1 MKKNFFIYLF
11 KHSFFEKLKM
21 GAEHF
26 KKKLKYSDMLSSNPK
41 IQNRLSEGISN
52 KHSNILN
59 DLKEDNEINDNNGLI
74 KSKTD
79 SKLSETAKNEEEKA
93 QIKRERK
100 ITMDNLKSLSTQNLV
115 KIIPKEDS
123 SEENKNIINQNENNN
138 NPQKTENDLKEETDN
153 DKSLVDEDYE
163 EEEEEK
169 EEEDEKN
176 DEKKKNELMVPNN
189 MKKVFIDSRAK
200 SNINSENKKTNEK
213 PSILIEE
220 EKNKNQNLIQNNNN
234 TSSSTITANDYEL
247 NFYRNGIDIR
257 QSYLSKLLT
266 TKVWTPNMKPKKHN
280 CIIIFDWDDTLLP
293 TTFLTKG
300 GSFYEDTELTPSD
313 QKKISELEN
322 LVLELLTE
330 TLEKGSVYIITNA
343 GLEWVNYSSKRFYP
357 KIIPIL
363 DKIKIVSARGEYEK
377 AYPGN
382 SRQWKI
388 EAFLMLQN
396 SVDVK
401 LVTNIICLGDSLFE
415 MEAGRILASRFTE
428 AFIKTIKFREAP
440 KLDELIKQ
448 LKLVCKQF
456 SSIYSSIKNLTIR
469 VERKK
474 K

>member
-1 MKKNFFIYLF
+1 
-11 KHSFFEKLKM
+11 
-21 GAEHF
+21 
-26 KKKLKYSDMLSSNPK
+26 
-41 IQNRLSEGISN
+41 
-52 KHSNILN
+52 
-59 DLKEDNEINDNNGLI
+59 
-74 KSKTD
+74 
-79 SKLSETAKNEEEKA
+79 
-93 QIKRERK
+93 
-100 ITMDNLKSLSTQNLV
+100 
-115 KIIPKEDS
+115 
-123 SEENKNIINQNENNN
+123 
-138 NPQKTENDLKEETDN
+138 
-153 DKSLVDEDYE
+153 
-163 EEEEEK
+163 
-169 EEEDEKN
+169 
-176 DEKKKNELMVPNN
+176 
-189 MKKVFIDSRAK
+189 
-200 SNINSENKKTNEK
+200 
-213 PSILIEE
+213 
-220 EKNKNQNLIQNNNN
+220 
-234 TSSSTITANDYEL
+234 
-247 NFYRNGIDIR
+247 
-257 QSYLSKLLT
+257 
-266 TKVWTPNMKPKKHN
+266 MKPKKHN

-456 SSIYSSIKNLTIR
+456 SSIYLSIKNLTIR